1 MPQDGREEKQER
13 ALPFVLAS
21 REFSP
26 DFPVEL
32 ASRQSPSEEDKGQA
46 TQQQHHSQNFP
57 EVTMD
62 RNWNPHWFFFLK
74 HNF

>member
-1 MPQDGREEKQER
+1 MPQDGRERQGR

-21 REFSP
+21 QEFPP

-32 ASRQSPSEEDKGQA
+32 GLNEEDKGQA

-62 RNWNPHWFFFLK
+62 RNGIPIGFSF
-74 HNF
+74 

>member
-1 MPQDGREEKQER
+1 MPQDGRERQGR

-21 REFSP
+21 QEFSP

-32 ASRQSPSEEDKGQA
+32 GPNEEDKGQA

-62 RNWNPHWFFFLK
+62 KNWNPHWFFFLK
-74 HNF
+74 HNFY